1 MSQGLRELTSQELNA
16 ALELVLLPRLAEVL
30 AARELGHCM
39 RVTDLD
45 RDLMVRLAGG
55 LRARVPSAN
64 VVVLADEALR
74 AQAPELAVSSTKL
87 VELRNPLPNGELRPA
102 LLVFVPNDLRAS
114 AEDSFGVATFE
125 ALSVDGVYADL
136 NAQLL
141 MEIPV
146 PLRLAVE
153 AGLRELRRHDAC
165 WPYADDAAIA
175 RYLIT
180 CQINDFDLD
189 AMGAALFELA
199 LVPDFEWL
207 QQPERAPARLAR
219 NRECV
224 ECITWSTK
232 TERVRALELGLLDPV
247 FCKQLGEFFARTGVA
262 NPKEW
267 TRLIV
272 RDRANWPLAFNKWL
286 FEDGGVNP
294 DAVFIGDVD
303 LPDLPVIKEDEED
316 PRLSELIGHRVLPI
330 SKTGLKKF
338 SVSFR
343 VDPLPSKVEGLARFV
358 AEVVSRDNGPTGLRR
373 RKAAWS
379 KNTDAGLIS
388 FTSIGKIDW
397 EEGWH
402 FVRVYAETE
411 SGERIPLADDQGN
424 SIRYG
429 GASGEGHVSSH
440 ESDLFYVVTD
450 DEVEVEPPQRA
461 VPREAS
467 LMHALLR
474 ARFAAVVQ
482 DRDPAA
488 VSVTGAAWLER
499 SSKFANSAETL
510 EVRLGKEGK
519 ANILV
524 SGVLANL
531 ERAFLE
537 DPAGVNRLTLSI
549 NAAGSC
555 THSSVSFKWPA
566 SEEAQR
572 FQEARATFF
581 ATLLQGDRRLIMQA
595 CDMLGL
601 LDPVQNYAAAY
612 LSWIDAVLAR
622 CGSSSDAPMFRQA
635 FEELRCALTIDS
647 VSLVLEDY
655 QGRRRD
661 AVLLSPTHP
670 LRASWY
676 VAWSQL
682 GQRWLERS
690 RESSHEFV
698 VPVRDAVLQQLA
710 PVAFPPVL
718 PFGEELGRS
727 ALAVDNINPFWSL
740 YAATDEEDP
749 RGLVGEVCSALGLP
763 EPAIGGAVID
773 SAYLGARVQR
783 YLIQHPYVETLTIN
797 AFNAGRAA
805 ALAEVLLGLQ
815 RRPEFADLRY
825 DIRLF
830 ALDPAAPATGEA
842 LLELLA
848 PDLGTNAKEADAFST
863 PTDSHLHPKL
873 RLAIRAIREFRDDP
887 QAHAAHLSF
896 LFDLFPAEE
905 IRAVDVQDSDDT
917 SFVHGL
923 VQPFEVDY
931 LEDEQSI
938 TWLRRPLHGVP
949 QPIEGAE
956 AVSDLIGGLSRSVSV
971 AVATLARSQYL
982 PHARPVVALNLS
994 ADERAMLHQVHEVSD
1009 WVMTIDRN
1017 LGIEFFDHRRHATRP
1032 DYLIDHSPD
1041 MANAMSH
1048 RLVITSRSV
1057 AELEALLSP
1066 ILRDYELPST
1076 ERHALVLLD
1085 QLRSLSGRLALKLLS
1100 SPSQRAEAM
1109 GLALS
1114 RLFLEHQGVFQNQ
1127 IVVPLDAHLE
1137 LYKAL
1142 RQNAQELGDEV
1153 NFRRTDLA
1161 LFDLDPDPANRV
1173 ITCRLVEVKCY
1184 SQVGDLS
1191 AYEQLKA
1198 SIAEQIAQTEHVLAH
1213 HFDPKLGEA
1222 ERPDRAIKNR
1232 DLAALLGFYLDRSE
1246 RYGVVLPEA
1255 AQEARFFLRRL
1266 DEKPYTLQFTRSA
1279 VVFDFSKPG
1288 TESAEHENGIEF
1300 YRIGSNLIRQLVEAA
1315 VIETETLASVQT
1327 ARSAADMSRE
1337 VTQELLRRR
1346 TLAPAVPTFE
1356 TAAFLSPP
1364 RDRTLSWDESPRMP
1378 YSDFRPAV
1386 ATQVSEPEP
1395 KPFLSPC
1402 ASVASQAP
1410 ASIPELAV
1418 TQHAIEPLADAQ
1430 VERMGG
1436 EEPGPLSAEAPI
1448 VHSHA
1453 TYDIM
1458 LGATGAT
1465 PQFGLLGEVS
1475 GRKVALDL
1483 NQTHTISLFGV
1494 QGGGKSYTLGSVA
1507 EMASMAIPGINCL
1520 PEPLATVIFHY
1531 SPTMDYKPEFTS
1543 MVGANCVEDQVKAL
1557 RETYGASPRA
1567 LRDVVLLVPADK
1579 LEERRTEYPDVEVL
1593 PLQFLAS
1600 ELKASHWK
1608 FLMGAVGNQATYI
1621 RQIMRIMKSMR
1632 DDITLDGLRAGIDA
1646 SSVPDHLKELAKMR
1660 LDLAAE
1666 YINDTTSLS
1675 DVVRPGRLIIVDLRD
1690 EFIEKDE
1697 ALGLFVVLLQLFAD
1711 ARVNGRSFN
1720 KLVVF
1725 DEAHKYIESPDLVA
1739 GLIEVVREMRHKGVS
1754 IMVAS
1759 QDPPSVPVSLI
1770 ELSSQIIMHKFNS
1783 PAWLKHIQKANAAL
1797 SNLTPERMAL
1807 LKSGEAYVWSSKAT
1821 DDSFSKGAVKLRCR
1835 PRVTQHG
1842 GATRVA
1848 VKD

>member
-1 MSQGLRELTSQELNA
+1 MSQGLRELTSHELNA
-16 ALELVLLPRLAEVL
+16 ALESVLLPRLADVL
-30 AARELGHCM
+30 AARGLGHCM

-45 RDLMVRLAGG
+45 RDLMIRLAGG

-87 VELRNPLPNGELRPA
+87 VELRNPLPNDELRPA

-141 MEIPV
+141 MEVPV
-146 PLRLAVE
+146 PLRLAVD
-153 AGLRELRRHDAC
+153 AGLRELRRHDAF

-207 QQPERAPARLAR
+207 QLPERAPARLAR

-343 VDPLPSKVEGLARFV
+343 VDPVPSKVEGLARFV

-411 SGERIPLADDQGN
+411 NGERIPLADDQGN

-429 GASGEGHVSSH
+429 GGSGEGHALSH

-450 DEVEVEPPQRA
+450 DQVEVEPPQRA
-461 VPREAS
+461 VPREPS

-499 SSKFANSAETL
+499 SSKLASSAETL

-519 ANILV
+519 ANVLV

-537 DPAGVNRLTLSI
+537 DPTGVNRVRLSI

-566 SEEAQR
+566 SEEAQK

-612 LSWIDAVLAR
+612 LAWIDAVLAR
-622 CGSSSDAPMFRQA
+622 CGSSSDTPMFRQA

-670 LRASWY
+670 LRASWH

-690 RESSHEFV
+690 RESSREFV
-698 VPVRDAVLQQLA
+698 VPVRDAVLKQLA
-710 PVAFPPVL
+710 PVAFPPVM

-763 EPAIGGAVID
+763 EPAIGGAAID

-805 ALAEVLLGLQ
+805 VLAEVLLGLQ

-863 PTDSHLHPKL
+863 PTDSHLHP
-873 RLAIRAIREFRDDP
+873 
-887 QAHAAHLSF
+887 
-896 LFDLFPAEE
+896 
-905 IRAVDVQDSDDT
+905 
-917 SFVHGL
+917 
-923 VQPFEVDY
+923 
-931 LEDEQSI
+931 
-938 TWLRRPLHGVP
+938 
-949 QPIEGAE
+949 
-956 AVSDLIGGLSRSVSV
+956 
-971 AVATLARSQYL
+971 
-982 PHARPVVALNLS
+982 
-994 ADERAMLHQVHEVSD
+994 
-1009 WVMTIDRN
+1009 
-1017 LGIEFFDHRRHATRP
+1017 
-1032 DYLIDHSPD
+1032 
-1041 MANAMSH
+1041 
-1048 RLVITSRSV
+1048 
-1057 AELEALLSP
+1057 
-1066 ILRDYELPST
+1066 
-1076 ERHALVLLD
+1076 
-1085 QLRSLSGRLALKLLS
+1085 
-1100 SPSQRAEAM
+1100 
-1109 GLALS
+1109 
-1114 RLFLEHQGVFQNQ
+1114 
-1127 IVVPLDAHLE
+1127 
-1137 LYKAL
+1137 
-1142 RQNAQELGDEV
+1142 
-1153 NFRRTDLA
+1153 
-1161 LFDLDPDPANRV
+1161 
-1173 ITCRLVEVKCY
+1173 
-1184 SQVGDLS
+1184 
-1191 AYEQLKA
+1191 
-1198 SIAEQIAQTEHVLAH
+1198 
-1213 HFDPKLGEA
+1213 
-1222 ERPDRAIKNR
+1222 
-1232 DLAALLGFYLDRSE
+1232 
-1246 RYGVVLPEA
+1246 
-1255 AQEARFFLRRL
+1255 
-1266 DEKPYTLQFTRSA
+1266 
-1279 VVFDFSKPG
+1279 
-1288 TESAEHENGIEF
+1288 
-1300 YRIGSNLIRQLVEAA
+1300 
-1315 VIETETLASVQT
+1315 
-1327 ARSAADMSRE
+1327 
-1337 VTQELLRRR
+1337 
-1346 TLAPAVPTFE
+1346 
-1356 TAAFLSPP
+1356 
-1364 RDRTLSWDESPRMP
+1364 
-1378 YSDFRPAV
+1378 
-1386 ATQVSEPEP
+1386 
-1395 KPFLSPC
+1395 
-1402 ASVASQAP
+1402 
-1410 ASIPELAV
+1410 
-1418 TQHAIEPLADAQ
+1418 
-1430 VERMGG
+1430 
-1436 EEPGPLSAEAPI
+1436 
-1448 VHSHA
+1448 
-1453 TYDIM
+1453 
-1458 LGATGAT
+1458 
-1465 PQFGLLGEVS
+1465 
-1475 GRKVALDL
+1475 
-1483 NQTHTISLFGV
+1483 
-1494 QGGGKSYTLGSVA
+1494 
-1507 EMASMAIPGINCL
+1507 
-1520 PEPLATVIFHY
+1520 
-1531 SPTMDYKPEFTS
+1531 
-1543 MVGANCVEDQVKAL
+1543 
-1557 RETYGASPRA
+1557 
-1567 LRDVVLLVPADK
+1567 
-1579 LEERRTEYPDVEVL
+1579 
-1593 PLQFLAS
+1593 
-1600 ELKASHWK
+1600 
-1608 FLMGAVGNQATYI
+1608 
-1621 RQIMRIMKSMR
+1621 
-1632 DDITLDGLRAGIDA
+1632 
-1646 SSVPDHLKELAKMR
+1646 
-1660 LDLAAE
+1660 
-1666 YINDTTSLS
+1666 
-1675 DVVRPGRLIIVDLRD
+1675 
-1690 EFIEKDE
+1690 
-1697 ALGLFVVLLQLFAD
+1697 
-1711 ARVNGRSFN
+1711 
-1720 KLVVF
+1720 
-1725 DEAHKYIESPDLVA
+1725 
-1739 GLIEVVREMRHKGVS
+1739 
-1754 IMVAS
+1754 
-1759 QDPPSVPVSLI
+1759 
-1770 ELSSQIIMHKFNS
+1770 
-1783 PAWLKHIQKANAAL
+1783 
-1797 SNLTPERMAL
+1797 
-1807 LKSGEAYVWSSKAT
+1807 
-1821 DDSFSKGAVKLRCR
+1821 
-1835 PRVTQHG
+1835 
-1842 GATRVA
+1842 
-1848 VKD
+1848 